1 MNVLLY
7 HLLRHTLWRW
17 LRWYY
22 RIHVF
27 GDPPPRYRP
36 RVVIANHV
44 NFWDPFLVAFALRQ
58 PLSFV
63 AADGNFRSRKMRFL
77 MNLAGQVPKA
87 KGRTDMQSIRQL
99 RALVRQG
106 QGVAIFP
113 EGQRT
118 WDGEARPLL
127 PGIEKL
133 IRLLG
138 APVVA
143 VQIRGA
149 YRSLPRWSPRGK
161 RGRIE
166 IRITTLS
173 ATQTLSLTAIA
184 HSIHVSEDQWQEERR
199 VRFVGPRRAEGLEAL
214 LFLCPQCHGWGT
226 LHTRGTEIICQAC
239 GTHRMLTGQ
248 GSFHTGPFST
258 VAPWHRYQ
266 MAHLRRDLAQPRPLS
281 LPLHSS
287 GVHMFQG
294 YRMRPPAPLG
304 VGTIR
309 VDILSSSDAAN
320 TRSRA
325 QLEVSG
331 RSRTGVPFSLSFPV
345 QELTGITVQ
354 YTRQLEL
361 YHEGKLYVLSLR
373 GSGARA
379 YRVEQTLLI
388 LQELYRTT
396 TI

>member
-22 RIHVF
+22 RIHVY

-99 RALVRQG
+99 RGLVQQG

-118 WDGEARPLL
+118 WDGDSRPLL

-149 YRSLPRWSPRGK
+149 YRSLPRWSPRGR

-173 ATQTLSLTAIA
+173 ATESRTLTAIA
-184 HSIHVSEDQWQEERR
+184 QRIHVSEDEWQEERQ

-226 LHTRGTEIICQAC
+226 LYTRGTEIICQAC

-248 GSFHTGPFST
+248 GSFHSGPFST

-266 MAHLRRDLAQPRPLS
+266 MAHLRGDLAQPRPLS
-281 LPLHSS
+281 LPLQSF

-294 YRMRPPAPLG
+294 YRMRPPSPLG
-304 VGTIR
+304 IGTIE
-309 VDILSSSDAAN
+309 VPGSAHLIL
-320 TRSRA
+320 
-325 QLEVSG
+325 SG
-331 RSRTGVPFSLSFPV
+331 RSSTGRDFSRSLPV

-373 GSGARA
+373 GTGASA

-388 LQELYRTT
+388 LQELYRST